1 MMKKVVF
8 FALFL
13 ALTASLKAQESETTC
28 NFLRLPMSAHVSSLG
43 GDNISIPDDDASL
56 LFHNPAL
63 ISNVTDKSLALSY
76 MNYMEGVN
84 VGGATFVK
92 AWGER
97 ATWGVQA
104 MYIDYGEMKQTTADN
119 VQIGEVSAKEVMVG
133 ATLSYLLTDRIAGG
147 VSTKLISSHI
157 AGYSALAVGVDLGL
171 NYYDD
176 ETLLSVSA
184 VARNLGGQVKAFEDE
199 FEKLPFDLQL
209 GVSKQLVGAPLRFS
223 ATMTRLNSWDDR
235 FINHLV
241 VGADLLLSQ
250 QIFLAAGYN
259 FRRADEMKISDGEG
273 ESSHGAA
280 LSLGAGLQL
289 ERFKLQVAYANYHV
303 STASLL
309 FNVSYCW

>member
-1 MMKKVVF
+1 MKKVVF

-176 ETLLSVSA
+176 ETLLSIAA

>member
-1 MMKKVVF
+1 MKKVVF

-84 VGGATFVK
+84 VGGATYVK

-176 ETLLSVSA
+176 ETLLSVAA

-259 FRRADEMKISDGEG
+259 FRKADEMKISDGEG

>member
-28 NFLRLPMSAHVSSLG
+28 NFLRLPMSAHVSALG

>member
-1 MMKKVVF
+1 MKKVVF

-176 ETLLSVSA
+176 ETLLSVAA
-184 VARNLGGQVKAFEDE
+184 VARNLGGQGKAFEDE

>member
-147 VSTKLISSHI
+147 VTTKLISSHI

-176 ETLLSVSA
+176 ETLLSVAA

-259 FRRADEMKISDGEG
+259 FRKADEMKISDGEG

>member
-1 MMKKVVF
+1 MKKVVF

-28 NFLRLPMSAHVSSLG
+28 NFLRLPMSAHVSALG

-289 ERFKLQVAYANYHV
+289 ERLKLQVAYANYHV

>member
-176 ETLLSVSA
+176 ETLLSVAA

-259 FRRADEMKISDGEG
+259 FRKADEMKISDGEG

>member
-1 MMKKVVF
+1 MKKVVF

-13 ALTASLKAQESETTC
+13 ALKASLKAQESETTC

-176 ETLLSVSA
+176 ETLLSVAA

-259 FRRADEMKISDGEG
+259 FRKADEMKISDGEG

>member
-1 MMKKVVF
+1 MKKVVF

-176 ETLLSVSA
+176 ETLLSVAA
-184 VARNLGGQVKAFEDE
+184 VARNLGGQVKAFEEE

>member
-1 MMKKVVF
+1 MKKVVF

-176 ETLLSVSA
+176 ETLLSVAA

-250 QIFLAAGYN
+250 PIFLAAGYN
-259 FRRADEMKISDGEG
+259 IRRADEMKISEREG
-273 ESSHGAA
+273 
-280 LSLGAGLQL
+280 
-289 ERFKLQVAYANYHV
+289 
-303 STASLL
+303 
-309 FNVSYCW
+309 

>member
-1 MMKKVVF
+1 MKKVVF

-43 GDNISIPDDDASL
+43 GDNISLPDDDASL

>member
-1 MMKKVVF
+1 MKKVVF

-176 ETLLSVSA
+176 ETLLSVAA

-259 FRRADEMKISDGEG
+259 FRKADEMKISDGEG

>member
-1 MMKKVVF
+1 MKKVVF

-157 AGYSALAVGVDLGL
+157 AGYSALAVGIDLGL

-176 ETLLSVSA
+176 ETLLSVAA

>member
-1 MMKKVVF
+1 MKKVVF

-309 FNVSYCW
+309 FTVSYCW

>member
-1 MMKKVVF
+1 
-8 FALFL
+8 
-13 ALTASLKAQESETTC
+13 
-28 NFLRLPMSAHVSSLG
+28 MSAHVSSLG

-176 ETLLSVSA
+176 ETLLSVAA

>member
-1 MMKKVVF
+1 MKKVVF

-176 ETLLSVSA
+176 ETLLSVAA

-199 FEKLPFDLQL
+199 FEQLPFDLQL

-309 FNVSYCW
+309 FNVSYCG

>member
-1 MMKKVVF
+1 MKKVVF

-176 ETLLSVSA
+176 ETLLSVAA

-209 GVSKQLVGAPLRFS
+209 GVSKQLIGAPLRFS

>member
-1 MMKKVVF
+1 MKKVVF

-157 AGYSALAVGVDLGL
+157 AGYSALAVGIDLGL

-176 ETLLSVSA
+176 ETLLSIAA

>member
-1 MMKKVVF
+1 MKKVVF

-176 ETLLSVSA
+176 ETLLSIAA

-280 LSLGAGLQL
+280 LSLGAGLQM

>member
-1 MMKKVVF
+1 MKKVVF

-259 FRRADEMKISDGEG
+259 FRRADEMKINDGEG

>member
-43 GDNISIPDDDASL
+43 GDNISLPDDDASL

-176 ETLLSVSA
+176 ETLLSVAA
-184 VARNLGGQVKAFEDE
+184 VARNLGGQVKAFEVE

>member
-1 MMKKVVF
+1 MKKVVF

-43 GDNISIPDDDASL
+43 GDNISLPDDDASL
-56 LFHNPAL
+56 LFHSPAL

-176 ETLLSVSA
+176 ETLLSVAA

-241 VGADLLLSQ
+241 VGADLRLSQ

>member
-1 MMKKVVF
+1 MKKVVF

-63 ISNVTDKSLALSY
+63 ISNITDKSLALSY

-184 VARNLGGQVKAFEDE
+184 VARDLGGQVKAFEDE

>member
-1 MMKKVVF
+1 MKKVVF

-13 ALTASLKAQESETTC
+13 ALTASLTAQESETTC

-176 ETLLSVSA
+176 ETLLSVAA

>member
-1 MMKKVVF
+1 MKKVVF

-76 MNYMEGVN
+76 MNYMEGVH

-176 ETLLSVSA
+176 ETLLSVAA

>member
-1 MMKKVVF
+1 MKKVVF

-43 GDNISIPDDDASL
+43 GDNISLPDDDASL

-176 ETLLSVSA
+176 ETLLSVAA

>member
-1 MMKKVVF
+1 MKKVVF

-104 MYIDYGEMKQTTADN
+104 MYIDYGEMKQTTGDN

>member
-1 MMKKVVF
+1 MKKVVF

-133 ATLSYLLTDRIAGG
+133 ATLSYLLTNRIAGG

-176 ETLLSVSA
+176 ETLLSVAA

-209 GVSKQLVGAPLRFS
+209 GVSKQLMGAPLRFS

>member
-84 VGGATFVK
+84 VGGATYVK

-176 ETLLSVSA
+176 ETLLSVAA

-289 ERFKLQVAYANYHV
+289 
-303 STASLL
+303 
-309 FNVSYCW
+309 

>member
-1 MMKKVVF
+1 MKKVVF